1 MLGTLLGCSCFLIYH
16 PLEGVCC
23 NIVLGAAGAFMP
35 VLVGVSFPLAGIAVG
50 MIAAGCRNRTGFH
63 DIAALGAFLMLR
75 TGCGRRC
82 CGVGDPVAGGMC
94 CFLGLYA
101 AGTFRPVLIS
111 IGLPLAGI
119 AVGMIAAGCR
129 NRTGFHDIAALGAFL
144 MLRTSGGRRCCG
156 VGDPVAGGMCCFL
169 GLYAA
174 GTFKPVLISTG
185 LPLAGIAVGM
195 IAVGCRNRTGFH
207 DIAALGA
214 FLMLRT
220 GGGRR
225 CCGVGDPV
233 AGGMCCFL
241 GLYAAG
247 TFKPVLI
254 STGLPLAAIAV
265 GMIAAGRRDRIGF
278 QYALADGAFLML
290 RTVSGSRCSGVDD
303 PVAGGMSGLSVPE
316 NRPAAIHF
324 AYFPMVRCIR
334 LPLAACN
341 MGRYLTDMFIGP
353 VIFPFVAHHT
363 AAMVTACR
371 NAVCF
376 TAILAQTAEFADRTA
391 FGAGLTALHTNSR
404 AVFAGVAAFTQGSAV
419 GAIFLTILAQGRA
432 VTATPAVMA
441 QRGAVFT
448 GAAIGAEHAAFTAV
462 GAAAF
467 ADGRAISAVFFA
479 PTAQRY
485 TVFTITAILTQ
496 LGAVCTGAAIG
507 ADGTALT
514 AGTAADG
521 ADLSAGCTVIA
532 GLAETL
538 RLLQTFLTSGA
549 VLVLIDGAF
558 NAHFAVCA
566 DITACTVG
574 TQ

>member
-1 MLGTLLGCSCFLIYH
+1 
-16 PLEGVCC
+16 
-23 NIVLGAAGAFMP
+23 
-35 VLVGVSFPLAGIAVG
+35 
-50 MIAAGCRNRTGFH
+50 
-63 DIAALGAFLMLR
+63 
-75 TGCGRRC
+75 
-82 CGVGDPVAGGMC
+82 
-94 CFLGLYA
+94 
-101 AGTFRPVLIS
+101 
-111 IGLPLAGI
+111 
-119 AVGMIAAGCR
+119 
-129 NRTGFHDIAALGAFL
+129 
-144 MLRTSGGRRCCG
+144 
-156 VGDPVAGGMCCFL
+156 
-169 GLYAA
+169 
-174 GTFKPVLISTG
+174 
-185 LPLAGIAVGM
+185 
-195 IAVGCRNRTGFH
+195 
-207 DIAALGA
+207 
-214 FLMLRT
+214 
-220 GGGRR
+220 
-225 CCGVGDPV
+225 
-233 AGGMCCFL
+233 MCCFL

-334 LPLAACN
+334 LPLAA
-341 MGRYLTDMFIGP
+341 
-353 VIFPFVAHHT
+353 
-363 AAMVTACR
+363 
-371 NAVCF
+371 VCF

-467 ADGRAISAVFFA
+467 ADGHAISAVFFA

-549 VLVLIDGAF
+549 VLVLIDFTFIAPFVRALTAASAAAGTGLIIHKAVAAF
-558 NAHFAVCA
+558 NAVTAVVFGTVDAHFAVCA

>member
-1 MLGTLLGCSCFLIYH
+1 MGCSCFLIYH

-50 MIAAGCRNRTGFH
+50 MIAA
-63 DIAALGAFLMLR
+63 
-75 TGCGRRC
+75 
-82 CGVGDPVAGGMC
+82 
-94 CFLGLYA
+94 
-101 AGTFRPVLIS
+101 
-111 IGLPLAGI
+111 
-119 AVGMIAAGCR
+119 
-129 NRTGFHDIAALGAFL
+129 
-144 MLRTSGGRRCCG
+144 
-156 VGDPVAGGMCCFL
+156 
-169 GLYAA
+169 
-174 GTFKPVLISTG
+174 
-185 LPLAGIAVGM
+185 
-195 IAVGCRNRTGFH
+195 GCRNRTGFH

-496 LGAVCTGAAIG
+496 LGAVCTG
-507 ADGTALT
+507 
-514 AGTAADG
+514 
-521 ADLSAGCTVIA
+521 DLSAGCTVIA

-549 VLVLIDGAF
+549 VLVLIEGAF
-558 NAHFAVCA
+558 NAHFTFIAPFVRALTAASAAAGTGLIIHKAVAAFNAVTAVVFGTVDAHFAVCA

>member
-1 MLGTLLGCSCFLIYH
+1 MCCFLGLY
-16 PLEGVCC
+16 
-23 NIVLGAAGAFMP
+23 AAGAFMP

-50 MIAAGCRNRTGFH
+50 MIAAGCW
-63 DIAALGAFLMLR
+63 
-75 TGCGRRC
+75 
-82 CGVGDPVAGGMC
+82 
-94 CFLGLYA
+94 
-101 AGTFRPVLIS
+101 
-111 IGLPLAGI
+111 
-119 AVGMIAAGCR
+119 

-195 IAVGCRNRTGFH
+195 
-207 DIAALGA
+207 
-214 FLMLRT
+214 
-220 GGGRR
+220 
-225 CCGVGDPV
+225 
-233 AGGMCCFL
+233 
-241 GLYAAG
+241 
-247 TFKPVLI
+247 
-254 STGLPLAAIAV
+254 
-265 GMIAAGRRDRIGF
+265 IGF

-566 DITACTVG
+566 DITALGIPGSRRNHRLHSRRRIPRRLHCFLNGSAGRDHHSLRRTCRRSQSSGSKPGSQHLRYIRRSPDNAYWRLCRSLCTFCILRRCRCPRMAVDGIIVYIAGAASLAGCTVF
-574 TQ
+574 

>member
-1 MLGTLLGCSCFLIYH
+1 MGCSCFLIYH

-63 DIAALGAFLMLR
+63 DIAALGAFLML
-75 TGCGRRC
+75 
-82 CGVGDPVAGGMC
+82 P
-94 CFLGLYA
+94 
-101 AGTFRPVLIS
+101 
-111 IGLPLAGI
+111 
-119 AVGMIAAGCR
+119 
-129 NRTGFHDIAALGAFL
+129 
-144 MLRTSGGRRCCG
+144 
-156 VGDPVAGGMCCFL
+156 
-169 GLYAA
+169 
-174 GTFKPVLISTG
+174 
-185 LPLAGIAVGM
+185 
-195 IAVGCRNRTGFH
+195 
-207 DIAALGA
+207 LGA